1 MTCRLLL
8 LAFIVILA
16 MIGAST
22 PVQAAHLSVLIDP
35 DDGSSQFYARYQ
47 KTVFTEYPEG
57 GTVRD
62 RPGGQDLHAA
72 GSEDSSNPGTQ
83 DLMDQTSQNVPDSVN
98 RASMPDLDASYNVH
112 LRPFYGHALDGT
124 DTASV
129 AATASSGLDEWVPHI
144 ISEFDY
150 IFLALTIFIYSLFP
164 FWPLPSFLLLVPASV
179 GDRFDLHVLAF
190 LSAATMTATKQVF
203 FLVSYDWRKIITQKT
218 KNRMRPFERLMK
230 RYGAAV
236 AFLAAVMPVFDDLVY
251 VLLGLAKYSRLR
263 FLAAIFAGKLVLSYA
278 VVFASHY
285 LGRSLFDPLTENI
298 DLATPFYAG
307 FIPFGVSVTVMVVLL
322 LRLDWKR
329 VLGRRAPWTLD
340 ENNPDDGRD

>member
-1 MTCRLLL
+1 MTYRLLL
-8 LAFIVILA
+8 PAFAVILV
-16 MIGAST
+16 MIGASA
-22 PVQAAHLSVLIDP
+22 PVQAAHLSVLVDP
-35 DDGSSQFYARYQ
+35 DDVSPQFYARYQ

-62 RPGGQDLHAA
+62 QSGGQDWHAA
-72 GSEDSSNPGTQ
+72 GSADSSNPGAQ
-83 DLMDQTSQNVPDSVN
+83 DLMYQMSQNMPDSGN

-112 LRPFYGHALDGT
+112 LRPLDDHALDGT
-124 DTASV
+124 DIASV
-129 AATASSGLDEWVPHI
+129 AATVSSGLDEWTPHI

-150 IFLALTIFIYSLFP
+150 IFLALTIFIVSLFP
-164 FWPLPSFLLLVPASV
+164 FGPLPSFLLLVPVSV
-179 GDRFDLHVLAF
+179 GDRFDLHVLAL

-230 RYGAAV
+230 RHGAAV
-236 AFLAAVMPVFDDLVY
+236 VFLAAAMPVFDDLVY

-263 FLAAIFAGKLVLSYA
+263 SLAAIFAGKLVLSYA
-278 VVFASHY
+278 IVFASHY
-285 LGRSLFDPLTENI
+285 LGSSLFDPLTENF
-298 DLATPFYAG
+298 DPATPFYAG
-307 FIPFGVSVTVMVVLL
+307 LIPFGVSVTVMVVLL

-340 ENNPDDGRD
+340 ENNPDDGKD